1 MSIDNEQKI
10 IELAQ
15 LGDSDAIRKL
25 VEEYAPII
33 FRFSFHVCRNKERAE
48 NTTQET
54 VLSILSKLD
63 QFDRRSK
70 FSTWIYRIVANH
82 CLMEARRDK
91 ARRIVSIDDDEV
103 FFTGVRYEDGD
114 PHVNLEKNEL
124 REYLDHAIQ
133 NLDPDYR
140 VVFILRDIEQLSTK
154 EVGRILGL
162 SEAAVKSR
170 LHRARKF
177 LRDELSLVFKEKSN
191 GE

>member
-1 MSIDNEQKI
+1 MHFDNEQEI
-10 IELAQ
+10 IKHAQ

-25 VEEYAPII
+25 VEEYAPVI
-33 FRFSFHVCRNKERAE
+33 FRFSYHVCRNKDRAE

-54 VLSILSKLD
+54 VLSIMRKLD

-82 CLMEARRDK
+82 CLMEARK
-91 ARRIVSIDDDEV
+91 EKSRRTISIDDEEV
-103 FFTGVRYEDGD
+103 LLDSVRHDAGD
-114 PHVNLEKNEL
+114 PHDNLEQSEL
-124 REYLDHAIQ
+124 HEYLDNAIQ

-140 VVFILRDIEQLSTK
+140 IVFILRDIEQLSTK
-154 EVGRILGL
+154 EVGRVLSL

-170 LHRARKF
+170 LHRARKY
-177 LRDELSLVFKEKSN
+177 LRDELTQVFREKAN